1 MLSKARAITAGKMCD
16 KIRRKT
22 LLLGK
27 DNLKTNLTR
36 VGRTAQRTTT
46 DALAERGPRCN
57 SQYLYVSSQA
67 SVTSVSEESDAL
79 VEHYIQVA
87 YIYTCWQIYI
97 YIYIYKLPS

>member
-67 SVTSVSEESDAL
+67 SVTSVSEDLMLFSLFYEDPSPTWCT
-79 VEHYIQVA
+79 YICTDETF
-87 YIYTCWQIYI
+87 IFI
-97 YIYIYKLPS
+97 K